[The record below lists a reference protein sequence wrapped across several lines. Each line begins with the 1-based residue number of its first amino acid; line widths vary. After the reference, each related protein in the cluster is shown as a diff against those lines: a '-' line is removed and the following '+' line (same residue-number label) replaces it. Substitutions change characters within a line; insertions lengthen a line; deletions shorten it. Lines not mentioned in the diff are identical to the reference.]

1 MGKRIRKFLAQ
12 RRRWDRRSGFHNREV
27 KGGKSLKRIRM
38 IIVMLVFAITV
49 AMAMNAETG
58 RAKEKK
64 GTVYYEATF
73 NKKVVSKGD
82 VTVTEMTLKGDK
94 LTVKGDL
101 LKCNVKRVGSTEGKT
116 TRLKKAVRTFTISKN
131 FKAYGSGGD
140 SGKWVPYS
148 RAKWK
153 SMLKNPTGLYVIFT
167 VKNGKMT
174 RMDFCS

>member
-1 MGKRIRKFLAQ
+1 MKKTG
-12 RRRWDRRSGFHNREV
+12 
-27 KGGKSLKRIRM
+27 M
-38 IIVMLVFAITV
+38 IIVMFVFAIIA
-49 AMAMNAETG
+49 AMGMSAGASS
-58 RAKEKK
+58 AKTKK
-64 GTVYYEATF
+64 DTVYYEATF
-73 NKKVVSKGD
+73 NKKAVSKGD

-101 LKCNVKRVGSTEGKT
+101 LKCNVKRVGSTKGKT
-116 TRLKKAVRTFTISKN
+116 TRLKKDVRTFAISKN